1 MLAVV
6 ALGMSFGTNDL
17 TQACAVLSMF
27 PGAAFMCTQA
37 DDFWRPF
44 RKSQYIFVHFFYH
57 LKHKNLPWLSMKTL
71 PALSLI
77 GDNLNLYPIRVII
90 ILSSL
95 RYIYFAT
102 GHP

>member
-57 LKHKNLPWLSMKTL
+57 LKHKKSSMVVDENLT
-71 PALSLI
+71 
-77 GDNLNLYPIRVII
+77 RII
-90 ILSSL
+90 P
-95 RYIYFAT
+95 YK
-102 GHP
+102 G